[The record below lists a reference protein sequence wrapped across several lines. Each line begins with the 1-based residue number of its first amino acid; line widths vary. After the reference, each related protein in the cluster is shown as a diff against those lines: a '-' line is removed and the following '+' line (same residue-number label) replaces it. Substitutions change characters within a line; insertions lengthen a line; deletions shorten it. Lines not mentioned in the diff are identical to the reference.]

1 MATQI
6 IRWGR
11 FIILEWKYLGR
22 KEIGT
27 FVCSVVLC
35 EKRMTIKE
43 IPLLTDSVDF
53 WNFWI
58 G

>member
-6 IRWGR
+6 IQWGR

-27 FVCSVVLC
+27 FVCSVVLW

-53 WNFWI
+53 
-58 G
+58 